1 MIVSYRTIFLQYADQ
16 VQNIEQ
22 LVFQI
27 LVYRIYCYKVIF
39 SKQSNMES
47 LLSYMYIKYL
57 CLLYMQHKIL
67 TKFILQFNQRF
78 NTIGKKII
86 VTSCILSF

>member
-27 LVYRIYCYKVIF
+27 LVYRIYRYKVIF

-47 LLSYMYIKYL
+47 LLSYMYIQYRM
-57 CLLYMQHKIL
+57 Y
-67 TKFILQFNQRF
+67 
-78 NTIGKKII
+78 I
-86 VTSCILSF
+86 VYAT